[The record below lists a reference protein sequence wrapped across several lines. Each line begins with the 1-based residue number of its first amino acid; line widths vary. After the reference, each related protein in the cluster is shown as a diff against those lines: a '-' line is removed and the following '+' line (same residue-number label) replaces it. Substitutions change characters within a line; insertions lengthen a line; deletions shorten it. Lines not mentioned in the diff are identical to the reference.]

1 MHTLDCKHYFQ
12 FPKAMY
18 KQIIILYHSE
28 IEISTSNYLIE
39 EKEKEEWEVDVNF
52 FSMHRT
58 HRMLGFE

>member
-1 MHTLDCKHYFQ
+1 
-12 FPKAMY
+12 MY

-58 HRMLGFE
+58 HRISGFE